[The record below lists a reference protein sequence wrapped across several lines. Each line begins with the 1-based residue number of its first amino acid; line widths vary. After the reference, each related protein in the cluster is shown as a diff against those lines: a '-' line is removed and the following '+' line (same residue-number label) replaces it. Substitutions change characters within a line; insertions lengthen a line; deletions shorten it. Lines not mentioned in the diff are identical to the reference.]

1 MTLTKVKTLYD
12 TDFNLWIDETVKQ
25 LKLGHLDELDI
36 ENLIEEVESLGR
48 SDKRELENRLI
59 TLFEH
64 TLKRRYVPLNE
75 CYRGWE
81 ITIFRTQKEIKRI
94 LKDSPS
100 LKNFL
105 VNILEDSYQEAWEN
119 MSQEYD
125 VIFPKVNPFS
135 VKIDDLLTK
144 EFWQE

>member
-64 TLKRRYVPLNE
+64 ALKRRYVGLPD
-75 CYRGWE
+75 CYSGWE
-81 ITIFRTQKEIKRI
+81 VTLNRTQYQLNRI

-105 VNILEDSYQEAWEN
+105 VNIFDDCYQQAYQI
-119 MSQEYD
+119 MSKEYHI
-125 VIFPKVNPFS
+125 IFPKVNPFS